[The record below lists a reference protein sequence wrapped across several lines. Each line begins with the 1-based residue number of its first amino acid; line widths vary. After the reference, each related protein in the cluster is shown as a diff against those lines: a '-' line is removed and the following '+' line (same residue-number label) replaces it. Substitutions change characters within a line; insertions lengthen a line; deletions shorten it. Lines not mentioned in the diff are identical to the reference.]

1 MKFTLEKISADDQLR
16 ILADAS
22 AGAVHGPAAQF
33 EKYGEMY
40 WGEGPS
46 WAIGPWR
53 KSYLIRAPRY
63 TACGSSQRY
72 YYLFSDGSWYQLARR
87 ASMSEQVAILGQDQ
101 IRPGLLSHL
110 KEQITAAFAVFG
122 ERGDGPDS
130 AGWGATIVPVFVG
143 ESRRG

>member
-1 MKFTLEKISADDQLR
+1 MQAP
-16 ILADAS
+16 
-22 AGAVHGPAAQF
+22 GPYMDPPHNSKSTA
-33 EKYGEMY
+33 KCT

-101 IRPGLLSHL
+101 IRPELLSHL

>member
-1 MKFTLEKISADDQLR
+1 LKFTLEKISLDDKRR

-33 EKYGEMY
+33 AKYGEMY
-40 WGEGPS
+40 WEAEPS

-72 YYLFSDGSWYQLARR
+72 YYFFSDGSWYQLARR
-87 ASMSEQVAILGQDQ
+87 ASISEQVAILGQDQ
-101 IRPGLLSHL
+101 IRPELLSHL

-130 AGWGATIVPVFVG
+130 AGRGATIVPDFVG